1 MNFGTLFPRLSVTA
15 VLVVGLTACGQTGS
29 NYRPI
34 VDGPM
39 GYTYEKDLGDCKAL
53 AEQRR
58 LFDDETK
65 MAALAG
71 AAIGG
76 VLGAVEDDDGKNAAG
91 NAVAGAL
98 AGGAIGAGG
107 GALNAHGERKQIV
120 MNCMRGRGHR
130 VVG

>member
-15 VLVVGLTACGQTGS
+15 VLVVSLTACGQTGS

-58 LFDDETK
+58 LFNDETK

-76 VLGAVEDDDGKNAAG
+76 VLGAVKTTTEKMLPGTRWPGPWPEGRSGLAAVLSTRMANA
-91 NAVAGAL
+91 N
-98 AGGAIGAGG
+98 
-107 GALNAHGERKQIV
+107 RSS
-120 MNCMRGRGHR
+120 
-130 VVG
+130 